1 MNQGVV
7 VKTDHKDVEVEER
20 ELISEDTVVAELRDK
35 LIAWSCC

>member
-20 ELISEDTVVAELRDK
+20 ESIGEDMVDAKLRDK
-35 LIAWSCC
+35 LITWPCC